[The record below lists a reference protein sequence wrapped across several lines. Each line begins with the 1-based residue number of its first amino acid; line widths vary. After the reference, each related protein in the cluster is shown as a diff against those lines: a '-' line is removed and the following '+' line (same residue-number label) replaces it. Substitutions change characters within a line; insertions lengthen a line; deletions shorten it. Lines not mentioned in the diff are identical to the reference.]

1 MNLTKLKK
9 LLSSGETET
18 VEFKE
23 KPNESFYK
31 NISSFANTKG
41 GIILLGVDKKSNII
55 GIETTSKFLE
65 DLTNRIVNKL
75 SIYPEIDTTD
85 INRKRVIAVKIIR
98 SGFPVSYEGRYYER
112 VGNTTREMNSE
123 KLRALL
129 SGSKPWDSLTGKYS
143 PEEIDAGTIDL
154 FVRLAVDKK
163 RLTDL
168 SLNDKPQV
176 ILEKLGLRT
185 DKNLTN
191 GAILLF
197 GKNPQ
202 KHFINLCVRIG
213 RFKTETTIIDDKWVK
228 GNLFKQFEETVTL
241 LKQFISVRY
250 EIKDFQREDIWD
262 YPIPA
267 LREAVLNAI
276 IHRDYFNIANF
287 ILIKVYDDH
296 IWISNPGGLPE
307 GITVEE
313 LKRPHKSFV
322 RNPLIAKVF
331 YLAGFI
337 EQYGSGTVRMTEW
350 MKEIGL
356 PEPEFKEEMGGFSVY
371 FYKDVYTEENLK
383 KMGLNERQIKAVMY
397 VKEQGK
403 ITNKEYREIFT
414 MTDRTALRDLT
425 DICEKGVFQKVG
437 KTGRKIEYIITRQK
451 PDKPDKNQTEIRQTA
466 HKGLTKGSN
475 DIQFA
480 REITYK
486 RIKGLLEKFIG
497 GRKKGIAL
505 SHVIGQIK
513 SAAAHAILNIGDCE
527 DIIKQVDI
535 EIREGKLFPFGPL
548 SKEEMLQKL
557 EEIKTEFKKIK
568 WDKNETRKSRES
580 SR

>member
-75 SIYPEIDTTD
+75 SIYPEIDTID

-228 GNLFKQFEETVTL
+228 GNLFKQFEDTVNL

-350 MKEIGL
+350 MKETGL

-451 PDKPDKNQTEIRQTA
+451 PDKPDKNQTEIRQ
-466 HKGLTKGSN
+466 
-475 DIQFA
+475 
-480 REITYK
+480 
-486 RIKGLLEKFIG
+486 
-497 GRKKGIAL
+497 
-505 SHVIGQIK
+505 
-513 SAAAHAILNIGDCE
+513 
-527 DIIKQVDI
+527 
-535 EIREGKLFPFGPL
+535 
-548 SKEEMLQKL
+548 
-557 EEIKTEFKKIK
+557 
-568 WDKNETRKSRES
+568 NE
-580 SR
+580 